1 MLAAYDVI
9 ADYLVDN
16 DIYFFRSKLAKAYE
30 QNRNERGG
38 DDSKRSRR
46 GKNDTIFDLLPQNFS
61 KSDALKMATRVKGE
75 NVSDNSIAKMLYNW
89 KSSGLVVM
97 EGGLFKKIATTCQ

>member
-1 MLAAYDVI
+1 M
-9 ADYLVDN
+9 
-16 DIYFFRSKLAKAYE
+16 
-30 QNRNERGG
+30 
-38 DDSKRSRR
+38 
-46 GKNDTIFDLLPQNFS
+46 LPQNFS
-61 KSDALKMATRVKGE
+61 KSDALKMAARVKGE